1 MTTANEAV
9 IVLARA
15 LDQTGD
21 VLAAVQAE
29 QLSGPTPCV
38 EWDVAQLIGHITSGP
53 RNLLAMVRGGE
64 TDWSAG
70 PVPATVGWTAEFRA
84 AADDLIHYWH
94 QQGDEADA
102 GQVDWQTAEMA
113 IHAWDLARATG
124 QSVDGFDP
132 EVSTRALDFM
142 RAGLTD
148 DNRGVVFGPAT
159 AVPDDAP
166 VHDRLA
172 AWAGRRPTPGLD

>member
-9 IVLARA
+9 IVLSRA

-21 VLAAVQAE
+21 VLAAVKPD
-29 QLSGPTPCV
+29 QLALPTPCAD
-38 EWDVAQLIGHITSGP
+38 WDVAQLIGHVTSGP
-53 RNLLAMVRGGE
+53 RNFLAMLRGEE

-70 PVPATVGWTAEFRA
+70 PVPAVSGWTAEFRA
-84 AADDLIHYWH
+84 GADDLIHYWH
-94 QQGDEADA
+94 QQGDDADP

-113 IHAWDLARATG
+113 VHAWDLARATG
-124 QSVDGFDP
+124 QPVDGFDT
-132 EVSTRALDFM
+132 EVATRGLAFM
-142 RAGLTD
+142 TLGLTD
-148 DNRGVVFGPAT
+148 DNRGEVFGAAV

-172 AWAGRRPTPGLD
+172 AWAGRAP